1 MYNIGDYLVY
11 KRDVCKVVSIKE
23 NYYKGNTYYELVP
36 ILDNT
41 LKNLIP
47 INNKFIR
54 NVITKDEVL
63 KIIEQIKDIKPLD
76 ISDKQ
81 IENEYKKLLDS
92 SNHIDLIKIIKTTY
106 LRNKKRLDEKRKISE
121 KDKNYFDKAE
131 KILYSEFSVVLNLS
145 MEDTKDYLIKVID
158 NLTNNYI

>member
-47 INNKFIR
+47 IDNKFIR
-54 NVITKDEVL
+54 NVITKDEAL

-76 ISDKQ
+76 LDDKQ

-121 KDKNYFDKAE
+121 KDKNYFDKA
-131 KILYSEFSVVLNLS
+131 
-145 MEDTKDYLIKVID
+145 
-158 NLTNNYI
+158 

>member
-54 NVITKDEVL
+54 NVITKDEAL

-121 KDKNYFDKAE
+121 KDKNYFDKSE
-131 KILYSEFSVVLNLS
+131 KILYSEFSIALNLS
-145 MEDTKDYLIKVID
+145 MEDTKDYIIKMC
-158 NLTNNYI
+158 N

>member
-54 NVITKDEVL
+54 NVITKDEAL

-131 KILYSEFSVVLNLS
+131 KILYSEFSIALNLS
-145 MEDTKDYLIKVID
+145 MEDTKDYIIKMC
-158 NLTNNYI
+158 N

>member
-54 NVITKDEVL
+54 NVITKDEAL
-63 KIIEQIKDIKPLD
+63 KIIDQIKDIKPLD

-92 SNHIDLIKIIKTTY
+92 NNHMDLIKIIKTTY

-131 KILYSEFSVVLNLS
+131 KILYSEFSIALNKS
-145 MEDTKDYLIKVID
+145 YDDTKTYIID
-158 NLTNNYI
+158 HVNSITNVNN

>member
-54 NVITKDEVL
+54 NVITKDEAL
-63 KIIEQIKDIKPLD
+63 KIIEQIKDIKSLD

-81 IENEYKKLLDS
+81 IENEYKKLLES

-131 KILYSEFSVVLNLS
+131 KILYSEFSIALNLS
-145 MEDTKDYLIKVID
+145 MEDTKDYIIKMC
-158 NLTNNYI
+158 N